1 MLTRHALLCDLNA
14 KKPRKNFTFP
24 TPRNKAT
31 RMGTAFVWACRKF
44 LFWWPRFTLVMAE
57 ENKKSRDVTRLD
69 QRHGDFVAL
78 VVGGNKKGHRS
89 MENCTTVRGTRVM
102 LLLWGGQFCFN
113 FSLSLSLS
121 LNGRARCIKNAY
133 ILRQLLGNLWKIYMI
148 VDIVIIHWFVLVWS
162 MLEIDRVT
170 ESCVHLN
177 F

>member
-1 MLTRHALLCDLNA
+1 MCDLNA

-24 TPRNKAT
+24 TPRNKAS
-31 RMGTAFVWACRKF
+31 RVGTAFVWACRKF
-44 LFWWPRFTLVMAE
+44 LFWWPRFTLAMAE

-78 VVGGNKKGHRS
+78 VVGGNKKGRRS
-89 MENCTTVRGTRVM
+89 MENCTTVRGTRMM
-102 LLLWGGQFCFN
+102 LLLWRGRRGKGISFALIFP
-113 FSLSLSLS
+113 FPFPWK
-121 LNGRARCIKNAY
+121 GRARCIKNAH
-133 ILRQLLGNLWKIYMI
+133 ILRQLLGNLWKIYII

-162 MLEIDRVT
+162 MFEIDRVT